1 MIEVDT
7 QIRMIVANLNDKLAS
22 ITNEFYTHDEAF
34 AGYIDEKLK
43 SIEWDIRVLRNR
55 VDLALKS
62 DDEKKREDTNGNN

>member
-1 MIEVDT
+1 MITVDT

-43 SIEWDIRVLRNR
+43 
-55 VDLALKS
+55 
-62 DDEKKREDTNGNN
+62 